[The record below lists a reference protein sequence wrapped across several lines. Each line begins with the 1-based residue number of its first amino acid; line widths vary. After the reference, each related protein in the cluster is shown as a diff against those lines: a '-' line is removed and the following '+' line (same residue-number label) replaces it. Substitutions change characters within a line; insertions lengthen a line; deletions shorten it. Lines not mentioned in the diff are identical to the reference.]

1 VNLPQSRGFRQS
13 SAFACSDDGKLP
25 LTFCGHN
32 VVRLCNTLA
41 IMAYSRLSKLKNRLH
56 SSWKWLLSFRTNDWQ
71 LDDYPVEIREQQDN
85 GNPPLPAPR
94 FISHRYV
101 AHILN
106 AAITGSGDTPSAAK
120 EKLKESFRTVRN
132 RRLEDGKPLVRPGRS
147 WPVEFASQEQVN
159 EYEALS
165 EDFIHRVL
173 DLDWAW
179 ISDESS
185 LWDFHAD
192 SDNSRLNAKI
202 MEVYGVDVSDIQSG
216 RLAAI
221 FERIVQSRSEPAQ
234 SIGTPHRNGESH

>member
-1 VNLPQSRGFRQS
+1 VQYTCDHGVLATFKVKEPASFFMEVASFLQNKRLATGRLPGR
-13 SAFACSDDGKLP
+13 
-25 LTFCGHN
+25 
-32 VVRLCNTLA
+32 NTGA
-41 IMAYSRLSKLKNRLH
+41 
-56 SSWKWLLSFRTNDWQ
+56 TEQWQ
-71 LDDYPVEIREQQDN
+71 
-85 GNPPLPAPR
+85 PPLPAPR

-120 EKLKESFRTVRN
+120 ESFGTVRN
-132 RRLEDGKPLVRPGRS
+132 RWLEDGKPLVRPGMS
-147 WPVEFASQEQVN
+147 WPVESASQEQVN

-185 LWDFHAD
+185 LWDFHAE
-192 SDNSRLNAKI
+192 SDNSRLNAKV

-221 FERIVQSRSEPAQ
+221 FERIVQSRSEPAR
-234 SIGTPHRNGESH
+234 SIGTPHPNGESR

>member
-1 VNLPQSRGFRQS
+1 
-13 SAFACSDDGKLP
+13 
-25 LTFCGHN
+25 
-32 VVRLCNTLA
+32 
-41 IMAYSRLSKLKNRLH
+41 MAYSRLSKLKNRLH
-56 SSWKWLLSFRTNDWQ
+56 SCWKWLLSFRTNDWQ
-71 LDDYPVEIREQQDN
+71 LDDYPIEIREQRDN

-106 AAITGSGDTPSAAK
+106 AAITGSGSTPSAAK
-120 EKLKESFRTVRN
+120 EKLKVSFETVRN
-132 RRLEDGKPLVRPGRS
+132 RRLEDGKPLVRPGRL

-165 EDFIHRVL
+165 EDFIHRVM

-185 LWDFHAD
+185 LWDFHAE

-234 SIGTPHRNGESH
+234 SVGMPHQNGESR

>member
-1 VNLPQSRGFRQS
+1 
-13 SAFACSDDGKLP
+13 
-25 LTFCGHN
+25 
-32 VVRLCNTLA
+32 
-41 IMAYSRLSKLKNRLH
+41 MAHSRLTRLKNRLH

-71 LDDYPVEIREQQDN
+71 LDDYPIGIREQQNN
-85 GNPPLPAPR
+85 GNPHLPVSR
-94 FISHRYV
+94 FISHKYV

-106 AAITGSGDTPSAAK
+106 ASIRGSGDTPLAAR
-120 EKLKESFRTVRN
+120 EKLKESFGMARN

-147 WPVEFASQEQVN
+147 WPLDFASQEHVN
-159 EYEALS
+159 EHEALS
-165 EDFIHRVL
+165 ADFIRRVL

-202 MEVYGVDVSDIQSG
+202 MEIYGVDVSDIQSG

-221 FERIVQSRSEPAQ
+221 FERIAQ
-234 SIGTPHRNGESH
+234 S

>member
-1 VNLPQSRGFRQS
+1 
-13 SAFACSDDGKLP
+13 
-25 LTFCGHN
+25 
-32 VVRLCNTLA
+32 
-41 IMAYSRLSKLKNRLH
+41 M
-56 SSWKWLLSFRTNDWQ
+56 
-71 LDDYPVEIREQQDN
+71 
-85 GNPPLPAPR
+85 
-94 FISHRYV
+94 
-101 AHILN
+101 N

-120 EKLKESFRTVRN
+120 EKLKESFGTVRN

-179 ISDESS
+179 ISDQSS
-185 LWDFHAD
+185 LWDFNEEG
-192 SDNSRLNAKI
+192 DNSRLNAKI

-216 RLAAI
+216 RLVAI

-234 SIGTPHRNGESH
+234 SIGTPHRNAESR